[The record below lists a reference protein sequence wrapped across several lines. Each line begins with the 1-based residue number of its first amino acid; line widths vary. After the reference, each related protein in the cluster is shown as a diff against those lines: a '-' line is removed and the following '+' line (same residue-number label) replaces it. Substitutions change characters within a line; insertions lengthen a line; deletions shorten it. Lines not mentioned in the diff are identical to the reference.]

1 MWRAVS
7 PRLFRALTKAPLWNT
22 KLKCKKG
29 IHLKFKLNTAIIIII
44 YIACSLFVTDEFKD
58 SCTIK
63 DQYWTFFGQLIYADT
78 SPDVLFSDVQVFL
91 YVETQLLDV

>member
-1 MWRAVS
+1 M
-7 PRLFRALTKAPLWNT
+7 
-22 KLKCKKG
+22 
-29 IHLKFKLNTAIIIII
+29 
-44 YIACSLFVTDEFKD
+44 ACSLFVTDEFKD

-63 DQYWTFFGQLIYADT
+63 DQYWTFFCQLIYADS